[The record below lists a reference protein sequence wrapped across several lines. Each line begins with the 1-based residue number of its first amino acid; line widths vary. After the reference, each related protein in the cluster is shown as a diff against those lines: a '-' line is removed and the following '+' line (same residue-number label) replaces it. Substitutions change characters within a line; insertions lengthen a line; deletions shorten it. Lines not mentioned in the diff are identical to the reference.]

1 MALSPANRRPSKIT
15 PPRLIIAGGVVLAL
29 AVGAWLLL
37 KPKTDVTPYRMAEV
51 TRGDVT
57 SSVSASG
64 TLQALVTVDVGSQIS
79 GQIKDINVDFN
90 DKVKKGQVLATID
103 PQTYTSRV
111 RQGQAQVAASTAQR
125 NQAQAQAAVAMA
137 NYNRT
142 KSLFD
147 KGFVSQAQVD
157 ADLAA
162 YKATQASVASAAAQ
176 IASSQAGLASN
187 QVDLSRTTITA
198 PIDGIVID
206 RKIQVGNTVAASLQA
221 PVLFT
226 IAQDLSQL
234 QANISVGEADIG
246 QLREDQTV
254 NFTVDAFPDDS
265 FTGTVTQV
273 RKQPTTAQNVTS
285 YVVIA
290 QAANP
295 DMKLLPGMTANAD
308 IVLQERRNVLKV
320 PTAAL
325 RWKPADAP
333 GAVVA
338 GRQAAVGGA
347 TGAAGGGGFGAGG
360 GGFGPPGGGG
370 FGGGGQGGFGG
381 GGFGGFGGGGQ
392 GGFGGGGQGGFGGG
406 GQRGAGGAQGAAFL
420 GQLGLDAAQ
429 LKKAQAIMA
438 EVRKQAQAAAGD
450 DRTKLRAAMQTANQ
464 AAFAKIDALLKPDQK
479 AKFATLR
486 ATFGQRR
493 GARQAGAM
501 TAGTVYVL
509 RKEKPVAVAVRVGG
523 TDGTNTEIQG
533 ELMAG
538 DMVITGGGPKQ
549 KIQARSL
556 LSVAGGNAARGGGG
570 GRPGG

>member
-333 GAVVA
+333 GAVGA

-370 FGGGGQGGFGG
+370 F
-381 GGFGGFGGGGQ
+381 

-464 AAFAKIDALLKPDQK
+464 AAFSKIDALLKPDQK

-509 RKEKPVAVAVRVGG
+509 RKEKPVAVVVRVGG

>member
-1 MALSPANRRPSKIT
+1 M
-15 PPRLIIAGGVVLAL
+15 
-29 AVGAWLLL
+29 
-37 KPKTDVTPYRMAEV
+37 TPYRIAEV

-64 TLQALVTVDVGSQIS
+64 KLQALVTVDVGSQIS
-79 GQIKDINVDFN
+79 GQIKTINVDFN

-103 PQTYTSRV
+103 PLTYTSRV

-142 KSLFD
+142 KTLFAM
-147 KGFVSQAQVD
+147 GFVSQAKVD

-162 YKATQASVASAAAQ
+162 YQATQASVAAATAQ

-234 QANISVGEADIG
+234 QVNISVGEADIG

-333 GAVVA
+333 GAVGA

-370 FGGGGQGGFGG
+370 F
-381 GGFGGFGGGGQ
+381 

>member
-333 GAVVA
+333 GAVGA
-338 GRQAAVGGA
+338 GRQAAFGGA

-370 FGGGGQGGFGG
+370 F
-381 GGFGGFGGGGQ
+381 

-464 AAFAKIDALLKPDQK
+464 AAFSKIDALLKPDQK

>member
-370 FGGGGQGGFGG
+370 FGG
-381 GGFGGFGGGGQ
+381 
-392 GGFGGGGQGGFGGG
+392 FGGGGQGGFGGG

-438 EVRKQAQAAAGD
+438 EVRKQAQATAGD

>member
-1 MALSPANRRPSKIT
+1 MALSPANRRRSKIT
-15 PPRLIIAGGVVLAL
+15 PPRLIIATGVVLAL
-29 AVGAWLLL
+29 AVGAWFLL

-64 TLQALVTVDVGSQIS
+64 KLQALVTVDVGSQIS
-79 GQIKDINVDFN
+79 GQIKTINVDFN

-103 PQTYTSRV
+103 PLTYTSRV

-142 KSLFD
+142 KTLFAM
-147 KGFVSQAQVD
+147 GFVSQAKVD

-162 YKATQASVASAAAQ
+162 YQATQASVASATAQ
-176 IASSQAGLASN
+176 IASSRAGLASN

-234 QANISVGEADIG
+234 QVNISVGEADIG

-265 FTGTVTQV
+265 FTGAVTQV
-273 RKQPTTAQNVTS
+273 RKEPTTAQNVTS

-290 QAANP
+290 QAANA

-347 TGAAGGGGFGAGG
+347 TGAAGGGEFGAGG
-360 GGFGPPGGGG
+360 GGFGPP
-370 FGGGGQGGFGG
+370 GG

-501 TAGTVYVL
+501 AAGTVYVL

>member
-370 FGGGGQGGFGG
+370 FGG
-381 GGFGGFGGGGQ
+381 
-392 GGFGGGGQGGFGGG
+392 FGGGGQGGFGGG

>member
-1 MALSPANRRPSKIT
+1 MALSPANRRRSKIT

-333 GAVVA
+333 GAVGA

-370 FGGGGQGGFGG
+370 F
-381 GGFGGFGGGGQ
+381 

-438 EVRKQAQAAAGD
+438 EVRKQAQATAGD

>member
-37 KPKTDVTPYRMAEV
+37 KPKTDATPYRMAEV

-265 FTGTVTQV
+265 FSGTVTQV
-273 RKQPTTAQNVTS
+273 RKQPTTTQNVTS

-333 GAVVA
+333 GAVGA

-370 FGGGGQGGFGG
+370 F
-381 GGFGGFGGGGQ
+381 

>member
-162 YKATQASVASAAAQ
+162 YKATQAIVASAAAQ

-370 FGGGGQGGFGG
+370 FGG
-381 GGFGGFGGGGQ
+381 
-392 GGFGGGGQGGFGGG
+392 FGGGGQGGFGGG

>member
-162 YKATQASVASAAAQ
+162 YKATQAIVASAAAQ

-333 GAVVA
+333 GAVGA

-370 FGGGGQGGFGG
+370 F
-381 GGFGGFGGGGQ
+381 

>member
-333 GAVVA
+333 GAVGA

-370 FGGGGQGGFGG
+370 F
-381 GGFGGFGGGGQ
+381 

>member
-333 GAVVA
+333 GAVGA

-370 FGGGGQGGFGG
+370 F
-381 GGFGGFGGGGQ
+381 

-464 AAFAKIDALLKPDQK
+464 AAFSKIDALLKPDQK

>member
-15 PPRLIIAGGVVLAL
+15 PPRLIIASGVVLAL

-111 RQGQAQVAASTAQR
+111 RQGQAQVAASTAQH

-360 GGFGPPGGGG
+360 GGFGAGGGGFGPPGGGG
-370 FGGGGQGGFGG
+370 F
-381 GGFGGFGGGGQ
+381 